1 MQMFRNKNFLSGAS
15 VGAGLKPAP
24 GGFERHRHIDC
35 GEQIWQVTA
44 GAGRGISDKWA
55 TLL

>member
-1 MQMFRNKNFLSGAS
+1 MKMFRNKNFLSGAS